1 VTRLIPRRR
10 TTLPGA
16 WHVHDP
22 ELVAAG
28 LHAVVQHHRAERA
41 GHRERLGAGFGGLA
55 HALLV
60 DRAGALLHPHVGAAG
75 AAAEGPLLAALHLD
89 RRAHGVDD
97 RARVGAHVVVP
108 GEVAGVVVGDRLPVP
123 RRGLEAPVAHQR
135 GGELGV
141 VHDLVVAAD
150 VRVLVADRVEAVR

>member
-1 VTRLIPRRR
+1 MDTSTTRSSSPRDF
-10 TTLPGA
+10 TPSSSIT
-16 WHVHDP
+16 
-22 ELVAAG
+22 
-28 LHAVVQHHRAERA
+28 VQNGQATA
-41 GHRERLGAGFGGLA
+41 SVSAGFGGLA

-89 RRAHGVDD
+89 RRAHGLDD
-97 RARVGAHVVVP
+97 RTRVGAHVVVP